1 MGSSLDQRKRAE
13 NLFELMDLQ
22 APAWFLT
29 LNSVKAW
36 PDFFTGN
43 MRFFSSHAAC
53 IWHIHVHMTHTRAYI
68 QEELG
73 PCPPP
78 TGAEYPHPLSAMETK
93 GARFLAKCSLIS
105 NERRY
110 F

>member
-1 MGSSLDQRKRAE
+1 MIPYTEQCESVTR
-13 NLFELMDLQ
+13 
-22 APAWFLT
+22 FLHREHA
-29 LNSVKAW
+29 LL
-36 PDFFTGN
+36 FFTC
-43 MRFFSSHAAC
+43 S
-53 IWHIHVHMTHTRAYI
+53 VHMTHTRAYI